1 MADDA
6 DAGTPEPDGL
16 ASRLSRMALGP
27 ARAAARSGREA
38 LTTEAERAVEGLL
51 AGPVP
56 ETVARS
62 LVEHHVVERAVAEWL
77 ESMAAAGKQPSPER
91 ERLAQAV
98 EEALTSPAFE
108 QRAAEVAERVVHSP
122 AFKRALSGVLESP
135 EIRSALAR
143 QTAGFGAEIGASVRG
158 SGRRLDDRTEA
169 TARRMLG
176 RRPAATSGFGGVA
189 TRGLALIID
198 LVLAHAAFLFVAGS
212 VALIASLAGSLRSGW
227 LAGSIASA
235 GWAIVVLTYFVAF
248 WSSTGQT
255 PGMRLMRLR
264 VLADSSG
271 RPPSIGRSIVR
282 FVGLIVAIAPML
294 LGFVPVLFDGRRR
307 ALQDYVARTAV
318 LAEAEGA

>member
-51 AGPVP
+51 SGPVP

-91 ERLAQAV
+91 ERLARAV

-135 EIRSALAR
+135 EVRSALAR

-158 SGRRLDDRTEA
+158 SGRRLDDRSEA
-169 TARRMLG
+169 TARRMVG
-176 RRPAATSGFGGVA
+176 RRPAATSAFGGVA

-198 LVLAHAAFLFVAGS
+198 LVLAHAAFLFIAGS

-235 GWAIVVLTYFVAF
+235 GWAIVVLTYFVVF

-271 RPPSIGRSIVR
+271 RPPSIWRSIVR